1 MLEAA
6 LIEKC
11 ADPSLDLSVVEA
23 FVRAVGNGDPLA
35 VTVKVGRKKI
45 QVEKAETPEQAL
57 AIARLYVGQAI
68 VRVGMTSY
76 PAHLGIES
84 GTVLSPTL
92 FDACENLRMGTVMF
106 AKIMRIVAAWYGR
119 NASKEALPYVLSD
132 SLHAWVSGE
141 FEGKDVFRA
150 DDPGGPAAERHAVR
164 SQNRRNS
171 DEPSLPSIDKAQS
184 RDIASADM
192 RINLTTA
199 DRASQNASPM
209 DEIPL
214 LPVAR

>member
-11 ADPSLDLSVVEA
+11 ADPSLDLNVVEA

-35 VTVKVGRKKI
+35 VTVKVGRKQI
-45 QVEKAETPEQAL
+45 LVEKAETPEQAL
-57 AIARLYVGQAI
+57 AIARRYVGQAI

-84 GTVLSPTL
+84 GAVLSPTL
-92 FDACENLRMGTVMF
+92 FDACENLRMGTAMF

-119 NASKEALPYVLSD
+119 NASTEALPYVLSD

-150 DDPGGPAAERHAVR
+150 EDPGGLAAERAVR
-164 SQNRRNS
+164 SQYGRNS
-171 DEPSLPSIDKAQS
+171 DDPSLPSVDEAQLG
-184 RDIASADM
+184 DITSADM
-192 RINLTTA
+192 RIDL
-199 DRASQNASPM
+199 SGLESNAP
-209 DEIPL
+209 IV
-214 LPVAR
+214 PVR

>member
-11 ADPSLDLSVVEA
+11 ADPSLDLNVVEE

-45 QVEKAETPEQAL
+45 LVEKAETPEQAL
-57 AIARLYVGQAI
+57 AIARRYVGQAT

-76 PAHLGIES
+76 PAHIGIES

-92 FDACENLRMGTVMF
+92 FDACENLRMGTAMF
-106 AKIMRIVAAWYGR
+106 AKVMRIVAAWYGR
-119 NASKEALPYVLSD
+119 NASSEALPYVLSD

-150 DDPGGPAAERHAVR
+150 EDPGGLAAEQPAVR
-164 SQNRRNS
+164 PKDRRNS
-171 DEPSLPSIDKAQS
+171 AEPFLPSVDEAQPG
-184 RDIASADM
+184 DITSADM
-192 RINLTTA
+192 RIDL
-199 DRASQNASPM
+199 SGIGSNAP
-209 DEIPL
+209 IV
-214 LPVAR
+214 PVR